1 MEIESRDG
9 LLFVSLTLTHAGG
22 METIRDLVLDT
33 GAAQSIID
41 LSAVRKLDMSSTRE
55 DEFVFMAGIGGRESA
70 LRKRIDHL
78 QFDSYHMEN
87 THLDFAYLDAHP
99 GINGL
104 LGSDILMGGRFVI
117 DLDRMEVYRRQLL
130 L

>member
-1 MEIESRDG
+1 MNIELRDG
-9 LLFVSLTLTHAGG
+9 LLFVSLILTHAGEN
-22 METIRDLVLDT
+22 ETIRDLVLDT

-41 LSAVRKLDMSSTRE
+41 LSAIRKLDMSSNRE

-78 QFDSYHMEN
+78 QFDSYHMEHP
-87 THLDFAYLDAHP
+87 HLDFAYLDAHP

-104 LGSDILMGGRFVI
+104 LGSDILVSGRFVI
-117 DLDRMEVYRRQLL
+117 DLDHMAVYRMYVP
-130 L
+130 